1 MAVVAGT
8 PCCALAA
15 ASLCSVGT
23 VRATSTGRLVS
34 MPSIA
39 SPALRLSRVIYTA
52 EKKTERRQ
60 GFKGIVAA
68 AVAEAEAPA
77 VAPSQEIP
85 RPKKIGKGV
94 VRLRLARFGRKKRPF
109 YRIVATHSSWRRD
122 GKNIEL
128 LGHYNPLHAPNELGI
143 VVKADRIKYWLGVG
157 AQPSDTV
164 AGILHKVGILKATEV
179 EPSK

>member
-1 MAVVAGT
+1 MAVVAGK

-15 ASLCSVGT
+15 ASFRSVGT

-39 SPALRLSRVIYTA
+39 SPALGLSRVIYTA
-52 EKKTERRQ
+52 EKKTERKQR
-60 GFKGIVAA
+60 FKEVVA
-68 AVAEAEAPA
+68 AVAEVEAPA
-77 VAPSQEIP
+77 VAPSEIIP
-85 RPKKIGKGV
+85 LPKKIGKGV
-94 VRLRLARFGRKKRPF
+94 VRLRLARLGRKKRPF

-122 GKNIEL
+122 GRAIEL
-128 LGHYNPLHAPNELGI
+128 LGHYNPLHAANELGI

-164 AGILHKVGILKATEV
+164 AGILHKVGILKAPEA
-179 EPSK
+179 